1 MERWQADNHYLAH
14 MLLKIHPQNPE
25 PRKLKQVIECLAEG
39 GVVIL
44 PTDTI
49 YALGCSIFQGQAVD
63 RICRI
68 RQVQLEKSHFS
79 FICHDLSNISEFTRP
94 FDRQVYKM
102 LNRCLPGPYTFI
114 LNGNSRV
121 PALFRS
127 KKKTIGIRVPDN
139 AIALAIVQGLGNPV
153 MSTSMH
159 VPDEIL
165 EYPSDPEEIHER
177 YGKLVDMVIDGGTG
191 NIIPSTVVDF
201 TGDEASIIREGAG
214 DIALLES

>member
-1 MERWQADNHYLAH
+1 
-14 MLLKIHPQNPE
+14 MLLKIHPLNPE
-25 PRKLKQVIECLAEG
+25 PRKIKEAVECLTGG

-49 YALGCSIFQGQAVD
+49 YALGCSIFQSHAVD
-63 RICRI
+63 NICRI
-68 RQVQLEKSHFS
+68 KQVQLEKSHFS

-114 LNGNSRV
+114 LNANSRV

-127 KKKTIGIRVPDN
+127 RKKTVGIRIPDN
-139 AIALAIVQGLGNPV
+139 EIALAITRELGNPI
-153 MSTSMH
+153 MSTSMR

-165 EYPSDPEEIHER
+165 EYPSDPEEIHDMYSNR
-177 YGKLVDMVIDGGTG
+177 VDIVIDGGHG

-201 TGDEASIIREGAG
+201 TGNEAIVIREGAG